1 MQDELRRLE
10 DKIDALTKIVQER
23 LTTPTLIKTVNQ
35 STSTVELSKA
45 LAIAQKDYKPITYLN
60 ENTYSNIAYASLMQ
74 VVDATRVPLCNN
86 GLSVIQILF
95 DYMHDASQILHT
107 QLRHSSGEYVE
118 SQMIVKANGNDPVAL
133 TSYINWLKRTAYSSI
148 VGCPIPKEDDDCIRY
163 AQGNEKP
170 LLRGSAAKRKD
181 ESYER
186 INKTQY
192 DELVLELDG
201 YPDMAQMLMDDHE
214 IDDLHEMRQS
224 KWRAAITKIRENKQL
239 LRNR

>member
-1 MQDELRRLE
+1 MHDEIRRLE
-10 DKIDALTKIVQER
+10 DKIDVLTKLVSDR
-23 LTTPTLIKTVNQ
+23 VTTPSLIKRVNQ
-35 STSTVELSKA
+35 SEATIELSKA
-45 LAIAQKDYKPITYLN
+45 LSLAQKDYKPITSLN
-60 ENTYSNIAYASLMQ
+60 ENTYSGIAYASLQQ
-74 VVDATRVPLCNN
+74 VVNATRDALCAN
-86 GLSVIQILF
+86 GLSVIQIPF

-133 TSYINWLKRTAYSSI
+133 TSYMNWLKRTAYAAI
-148 VGCPIPKEDDDCIRY
+148 VGCPIPKEDDDCVRY
-163 AQGNEKP
+163 AQGDAKP

-186 INKTQY
+186 INKAQY
-192 DELVLELDG
+192 DELILELEG

-239 LRNR
+239 LRSR